1 MEYPVI
7 DMKKTGQR
15 LKLLGKEHNTSVRDI
30 QEYLGLASVQSIYD
44 WYHARTLP
52 SLDHLLALSYLWCT
66 SMENLL
72 VIKEERSSL
81 L

>member
-7 DMKKTGQR
+7 DMKRTGQR

-52 SLDHLLALSYLWCT
+52 SLDHLLALSHLWCT
-66 SMENLL
+66 SMENML